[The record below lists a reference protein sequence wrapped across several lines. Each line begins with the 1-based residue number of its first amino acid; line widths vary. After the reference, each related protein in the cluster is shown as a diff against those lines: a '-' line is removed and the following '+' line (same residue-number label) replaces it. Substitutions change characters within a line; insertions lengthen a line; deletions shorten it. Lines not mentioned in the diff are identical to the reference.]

1 MGMQK
6 HDVEGDV
13 VISGGAGYIGS
24 YLVSVLLR
32 DNCRVTVLDNLL
44 FGGESL
50 MSYLHHPE
58 FKFLNADVVDFDHL
72 LEDSLSDEGD
82 SPPEKIFVHL
92 AALVG
97 FPACQKIGREET
109 FRINVDGVRRAYEL
123 ADRIGSKRFIFSS
136 TYSVYGFANDG
147 KPVSEASSLNPQS
160 IYGESK
166 AAAEAYLA
174 EVKDQGGPKPI
185 IFRFATLFG
194 VSPRM
199 RFDLIVNQFTLE
211 AFLRGTLKIFEKNVS
226 RSFLHISDT
235 VRGIREAMG
244 APIEDVGGE
253 IINLGS
259 DRLNFKKE
267 EIIGMIREA
276 LPEIKIQY
284 EDLHFD
290 EDMRDVSVDF
300 SKARKILKF
309 EARTSVQEGIDEVIS
324 LLASGLIRDPYSPR
338 YRNAD
343 FIVS

>member
-1 MGMQK
+1 MGNQK
-6 HDVEGDV
+6 HDEKRHV

-24 YLVSVLLR
+24 YLVSMLLR
-32 DNCRVTVLDNLL
+32 DNYKVTVLDNLL

-50 MSYLHHPE
+50 LPHLHHP
-58 FKFLNADVVDFDHL
+58 KFQFIHADVADFDRL
-72 LEDSLSDEGD
+72 LKDTFSDTGD
-82 SPPEKIFVHL
+82 EPPEKIFVHL

-109 FRINVDGVRRAYEL
+109 FQVNVEGVRRAYEL

-147 KPVSEASSLNPQS
+147 KPVSEASPLNPQS

-166 AAAEAYLA
+166 AAAEEYLT
-174 EVKDQGGPKPI
+174 EVKDQSGPWPI

-211 AFLRGTLKIFEKNVS
+211 AYNKGTLKIFEKNVS
-226 RSFLHISDT
+226 RSFLHLRDT
-235 VRGIREAMG
+235 VHGIRKAMD

-259 DRLNFKKE
+259 DKLNFKKE
-267 EIIGMIREA
+267 EIIGMIQEA
-276 LPEIKIQY
+276 LPETTIQF

-300 SKARKILKF
+300 SKARKLLKF
-309 EARTSVQEGIDEVIS
+309 EARISVQEGIDEVIN

>member
-1 MGMQK
+1 MLS
-6 HDVEGDV
+6 EIGDDP
-13 VISGGAGYIGS
+13 
-24 YLVSVLLR
+24 R
-32 DNCRVTVLDNLL
+32 
-44 FGGESL
+44 
-50 MSYLHHPE
+50 
-58 FKFLNADVVDFDHL
+58 
-72 LEDSLSDEGD
+72 
-82 SPPEKIFVHL
+82 EKIFVHL

-97 FPACQKIGREET
+97 FPACQQSGREET
-109 FRINVDGVRRAYEL
+109 FHVNVDGVKRAYEL
-123 ADRIGSKRFIFSS
+123 AKRLGMERFIFSS

-147 KPVSEASSLNPQS
+147 EPVSEASSLSPQS

-166 AAAEAYLA
+166 VAAEEFLIK
-174 EVKDQGGPKPI
+174 VKEQDGPKPI

-194 VSPRM
+194 ASPRM

-211 AFLRGTLKIFEKNVS
+211 AYKKSQLKIYEKNVS
-226 RSFLHISDT
+226 RAFMHISDT
-235 VRGIREAMG
+235 VRGIRKAID

-259 DRLNFKKE
+259 DKMNFKKE
-267 EIIGMIREA
+267 EIIGMIQEA
-276 LPEIKIQY
+276 LPETTIQF

-300 SKARKILKF
+300 SKARKQLKF
-309 EARTSVQEGIDEVIS
+309 EARISVQEGIDEVIN

>member
-1 MGMQK
+1 MGTEV
-6 HDVEGDV
+6 HDEKGHV

-24 YLVSVLLR
+24 YLVSMLLH
-32 DNCRVTVLDNLL
+32 DNYKVTVLDKLL

-50 MSYLHHPE
+50 LPHLHHP
-58 FKFLNADVVDFDHL
+58 KFQFIRADVTDFSHRD
-72 LEDSLSDEGD
+72 EPMLSEIGD
-82 SPPEKIFVHL
+82 DPPEKIFVHL

-97 FPACQKIGREET
+97 FPACQKLGREET
-109 FRINVDGVRRAYEL
+109 FRINVDGVRKAYEL
-123 ADRIGSKRFIFSS
+123 ADRIGSKRLIFSS
-136 TYSVYGFANDG
+136 TYSVYGLANDG
-147 KPVSEASSLNPQS
+147 KPVSEVSALNPQS

-166 AAAEAYLA
+166 AAAEEYLIS
-174 EVKDQGGPKPI
+174 VKDQGGPSPI

-211 AFLRGTLKIFEKNVS
+211 AYKRGKLKIFEKNVS
-226 RSFLHISDT
+226 RSFLHLRDT
-235 VRGIREAMG
+235 VRGIRKAMD

-267 EIIGMIREA
+267 EIIGMIRGA
-276 LPEIKIQY
+276 LPETKIQY

-300 SKARKILKF
+300 SKARKLLEF

>member
-1 MGMQK
+1 MGNQK
-6 HDVEGDV
+6 QDDKGHV

-24 YLVSVLLR
+24 TLVSMLLR
-32 DNCRVTVLDNLL
+32 DNYQVTVLDNLL

-50 MSYLHHPE
+50 LPHLHHPG
-58 FKFLNADVVDFDHL
+58 FQFIHADVTDLSHL
-72 LEDSLSDEGD
+72 GEPMLSEKRDD
-82 SPPEKIFVHL
+82 LHEKIFVHL

-97 FPACQKIGREET
+97 FPACQKLGREET
-109 FRINVDGVRRAYEL
+109 FRINVGGVKRAYEL
-123 ADRIGSKRFIFSS
+123 AERLGTERFIFSS
-136 TYSVYGFANDG
+136 TYSVYGLADDG
-147 KPVSEASSLNPQS
+147 KPVGEASALNPQS

-166 AAAEAYLA
+166 AAAEEYLIS
-174 EVKDQGGPKPI
+174 VKDRGGPSPI
-185 IFRFATLFG
+185 IFRFSTLFG

-199 RFDLIVNQFTLE
+199 RFDLVVNQFTLE
-211 AFLRGTLKIFEKNVS
+211 AYKRGTLKIFEKNVS
-226 RSFLHISDT
+226 RSFLHLSDT
-235 VRGIREAMG
+235 VRGIRKAMDV
-244 APIEDVGGE
+244 PIEDVGGE

-259 DRLNFKKE
+259 DSLNFKKK

-276 LPEIKIQY
+276 LPETKIQY

-300 SKARKILKF
+300 SKARKLLKF

>member
-1 MGMQK
+1 MGNQE
-6 HDVEGDV
+6 HDEKGHI

-24 YLVSVLLR
+24 YLVSILLR
-32 DNCRVTVLDNLL
+32 DNYKVTVLDNLL
-44 FGGESL
+44 FGGASL
-50 MSYLHHPE
+50 LPHLHHP
-58 FKFLNADVVDFDHL
+58 KFQFIRADVTDFNHRN
-72 LEDSLSDEGD
+72 EPMLSDIGD
-82 SPPEKIFVHL
+82 DPLEKIFVHL

-97 FPACQKIGREET
+97 FPACQKLGREET
-109 FRINVDGVRRAYEL
+109 FRVNVEGVRKAYEL

-136 TYSVYGFANDG
+136 TYSVYGLANDG
-147 KPVSEASSLNPQS
+147 KPVSETSALNPQS

-166 AAAEAYLA
+166 VAAEAYLT
-174 EVKDQGGPKPI
+174 EIKDQGGPKPI

-211 AFLRGTLKIFEKNVS
+211 AYKRGTLKIFEKNVS
-226 RSFLHISDT
+226 RSFLHLRDT
-235 VRGIREAMG
+235 VSGIRKAMD

-276 LPEIKIQY
+276 LPETKIQY

-300 SKARKILKF
+300 SKARNLLDF
-309 EARTSVQEGIDEVIS
+309 EAQTSVQEGIEEVIN
-324 LLASGLIRDPYSPR
+324 LIASGLIGDPYSPR
-338 YRNAD
+338 YRNAE